1 MRLDDPLGASNNT
14 GGWWDEGCGDGE
26 LEAEREAEPQRANLA
41 AHPKKT
47 ARELRRSGTPPN
59 PSIF

>member
-1 MRLDDPLGASNNT
+1 MRAVD
-14 GGWWDEGCGDGE
+14 CGDGE

>member
-1 MRLDDPLGASNNT
+1 MRLDAPLGASNNT
-14 GGWWDEGCGDGE
+14 GRRDEGCGDGE

-41 AHPKKT
+41 AHPKKA